1 MATRYPLNLPAD
13 LKQAAARLA
22 RQQGISLNQFFLWS
36 ISEKVTE
43 LKASLD
49 DPAFPLITYRRGSS
63 GVPTPVIRG
72 TGIRVETL
80 VVAHQ
85 KWGQSAARLAK
96 EYDLPIESVQA
107 ALAYYQAHQEEID
120 TLIRI
125 EQEIEVR
132 HVKA

>member
-1 MATRYPLNLPAD
+1 MATRYPLNLPTE

-22 RQQGISLNQFFLWS
+22 KQQGVSLNQFFLWS

-43 LKASLD
+43 LKTSID
-49 DPAFPLITYRRGSS
+49 DPRFPAITYRRGAS
-63 GVPTPVIRG
+63 GVPTPIIRG
-72 TGIRVETL
+72 TGLRVETL

-85 KWGQSAARLAK
+85 HWRQSAAELAE
-96 EYDLPIESVQA
+96 EYELPLEAVDA

-125 EQEIEVR
+125 ELEIEAR
-132 HVKA
+132 HGKA

>member
-1 MATRYPLNLPAD
+1 MAARYPLNLPTE
-13 LKQAAARLA
+13 LKQAATRLA
-22 RQQGISLNQFFLWS
+22 KQQGISLNQFFLWS
-36 ISEKVTE
+36 ISEKVSE
-43 LKASLD
+43 LKTSID
-49 DPAFPLITYRRGSS
+49 DPHFPSITYRRGTS

-85 KWGQSAARLAK
+85 RWAQSAADLAQ
-96 EYDLPIESVQA
+96 EYAISLDAVDS

-125 EQEIEVR
+125 ELEIEAR
-132 HVKA
+132 HAKT

>member
-1 MATRYPLNLPAD
+1 MATRYPLNLPTE

-22 RQQGISLNQFFLWS
+22 KQQGISLNQFFMWS

-43 LKASLD
+43 LMTSID
-49 DPAFPLITYRRGSS
+49 DPRFPAITYRRGAS

-72 TGIRVETL
+72 TGLRVETL

-85 KWGQSAARLAK
+85 RWSQSAAELAE
-96 EYDLPIESVQA
+96 EYDLPLEAVES

-132 HVKA
+132 HGKA